1 MPQKRLLSFSL
12 FHTHFCL
19 TRACR
24 TQMNQC
30 VSVCWMLCCYYCF
43 IFNNEF
49 EIRCIYIES
58 NFIIWCVWMC
68 SPVLLMIGRP
78 FERWIHWIEKIKTEA
93 KNQFAFVLTISVVDL
108 CTMASNMQ
116 WRDSIF
122 HGLASKWNFVGIYQ
136 KQTEKLTNVIQ
147 TKCAIEQLEFKSQK
161 MTNIMT
167 MTQMNFSNQPA
178 NHCSLWSAKFSHG
191 FDHFSLFF
199 FQKLKA
205 KKIWIFMTLQS
216 GIWRKI
222 WTDFETLR
230 TWTVHVNLA
239 GKLRKNLLRFALIWI
254 GFLMKSID
262 S

>member
-30 VSVCWMLCCYYCF
+30 VNVCWMLCCYYCF

-108 CTMASNMQ
+108 CTDGIEHAMTRFDFPWFGFQMEFRRN
-116 WRDSIF
+116 
-122 HGLASKWNFVGIYQ
+122 LSKTDRKTHKCNPNKMCNRTVGI
-136 KQTEKLTNVIQ
+136 
-147 TKCAIEQLEFKSQK
+147 
-161 MTNIMT
+161 
-167 MTQMNFSNQPA
+167 
-178 NHCSLWSAKFSHG
+178 
-191 FDHFSLFF
+191 
-199 FQKLKA
+199 
-205 KKIWIFMTLQS
+205 
-216 GIWRKI
+216 
-222 WTDFETLR
+222 
-230 TWTVHVNLA
+230 
-239 GKLRKNLLRFALIWI
+239 
-254 GFLMKSID
+254 
-262 S
+262 

>member
-1 MPQKRLLSFSL
+1 MNSKLGAFTSNLTLLYGAYGCVRRCYWWLAAHSKGEFTELRKSKQKLKTSSRLCWL
-12 FHTHFCL
+12 FPSSI
-19 TRACR
+19 
-24 TQMNQC
+24 C
-30 VSVCWMLCCYYCF
+30 V
-43 IFNNEF
+43 
-49 EIRCIYIES
+49 R
-58 NFIIWCVWMC
+58 
-68 SPVLLMIGRP
+68 
-78 FERWIHWIEKIKTEA
+78 
-93 KNQFAFVLTISVVDL
+93 
-108 CTMASNMQ
+108 MASNMQ

-136 KQTEKLTNVIQ
+136 KQTEELTNVIQ

-167 MTQMNFSNQPA
+167 MTQMNFLNQPA
-178 NHCSLWSAKFSHG
+178 NHCSLWSTKFSHG

-216 GIWRKI
+216 GIWGKI

-239 GKLRKNLLRFALIWI
+239 GKLRKNLLYFALIWI